1 MNALTESNYYRLLRC
16 GRTARPLFRRLT
28 PGTLAFLMFI
38 TLPFIAATQGKDAEA
53 RSGRDES
60 NDGYLRV
67 FSATDEFDDGGTS
80 YYAHSSY
87 VVYNSSGKL
96 FKKIE
101 NHISPSDET
110 PDLVAL
116 PAGNYTIEARSES
129 RGYVRV
135 KVMVRPGRL
144 TILDLDSEQLQSS
157 ARFVAKLQPQSS
169 GEGRLTLPS

>member
-1 MNALTESNYYRLLRC
+1 MNALTESNYYRLLR
-16 GRTARPLFRRLT
+16 GGMTARPVFRRLT

-53 RSGRDES
+53 RAMGRDES
-60 NDGYLRV
+60 NGYLQV
-67 FSATDEFDDGGTS
+67 FSATDAFDDGGTS

-87 VVYNSSGKL
+87 EVYTSSGKL
-96 FKKIE
+96 FRKIE

-110 PDLVAL
+110 PDRVAL

-144 TILDLDSEQLQSS
+144 TILDLDSEQLQASS
-157 ARFVAKLQPQSS
+157 RFVAKSQPQSS

>member
-1 MNALTESNYYRLLRC
+1 MNALTESNYCRWLRC
-16 GRTARPLFRRLT
+16 GMTARPFFRRLT

-38 TLPFIAATQGKDAEA
+38 TLPFIAAIQGKDTEA
-53 RSGRDES
+53 RSARDES
-60 NDGYLRV
+60 NDGYLQV
-67 FSATDEFDDGGTS
+67 YSATDEFDDGGTS

-87 VVYNSSGKL
+87 VVYTSSGEL

-110 PDLVAL
+110 PDRVAL
-116 PAGNYTIEARSES
+116 PAANYTIEARSES

-144 TILDLDSEQLQSS
+144 TILDLDSNYSPLLSS
-157 ARFVAKLQPQSS
+157 WQRFSPRVRAR
-169 GEGRLTLPS
+169 GD

>member
-1 MNALTESNYYRLLRC
+1 
-16 GRTARPLFRRLT
+16 
-28 PGTLAFLMFI
+28 MFI
-38 TLPFIAATQGKDAEA
+38 TLPFIAATQGKDAQA
-53 RSGRDES
+53 RSGRDRP
-60 NDGYLRV
+60 NDGYLQV
-67 FSATDEFDDGGTS
+67 YSATDEFDDGGTS

-87 VVYNSSGKL
+87 VVYTSSGKL

-101 NHISPSDET
+101 NHISPSDEI

-116 PAGNYTIEARSES
+116 PPGNYTIEARSEN

-144 TILDLDSEQLQSS
+144 TILDLDSEQLQPSV
-157 ARFVAKLQPQSS
+157 RFVAKIQPQSS